1 MGARRTLNR
10 YKASLTHF
18 LISLAVA
25 GVVYFAVRYLWY
37 PGPLFEIAGGL
48 ELLLIV
54 ISVDVTLG
62 PLITMLIYK
71 PGKRGL
77 KFDLTVIAILQLA
90 ALAYGIYTIAESRPV
105 YITFVKDRFEL
116 VRAGELDDADL
127 AQAAPSF
134 GQLNWFGYR
143 LAGAR
148 IPKDPK
154 EQMKL
159 MDSAI
164 LGGKDIHLIPR
175 WYVEYS
181 VVAQDAAKAA
191 APIRKLRQLNP
202 DNKIEIDEVVARSRG
217 PEDAV
222 GFLPMRAGKRDMTVV
237 VTRNT
242 GDIVALLPLRP
253 WEY

>member
-1 MGARRTLNR
+1 MNR
-10 YKASLTHF
+10 YQASFTHF
-18 LISLAVA
+18 LISLAIA
-25 GVVYFAVRYLWY
+25 GLVYVTVRYLWY

-62 PLITMLIYK
+62 PLVTMIVFK
-71 PGKRGL
+71 PGKPGL
-77 KFDLTVIAILQLA
+77 RFDLTVIGILQVA
-90 ALAYGIYTIAESRPV
+90 ALAYGIYSIAESRPV
-105 YITFVKDRFEL
+105 FITFVKDRFEL

-127 AQAAPSF
+127 AQAAYGFADPP
-134 GQLNWFGYR
+134 WFGYR
-143 LAGAR
+143 FAGAK
-148 IPKDPK
+148 IPRDPK
-154 EQMKL
+154 EQLKL

-164 LGGKDIHLIPR
+164 VGGKDIHLIPR

-181 VVAQDAAKAA
+181 VVAPDAAKQAE
-191 APIRKLRQLNP
+191 PIAKLRKLNP
-202 DNKIEIDEVVARSRG
+202 DGKAAIDEVVARSKG
-217 PEDAV
+217 SEDAV

-237 VTRNT
+237 VTKSS